1 MSILRFNNIGIHS
14 VSACVPSK
22 VVYNSDLKNFIAE
35 DELNK
40 TIHSI
45 GIQERRIAEKEICSS
60 DLCFKAAEQLIEEQN
75 IIRDS
80 IGALIFISQ
89 TPDYRQPSTAPS
101 LQSRLGLSQS
111 VMSFDINMACSGYIY
126 GLSIAYSLAL
136 QEGIGRVLLLVG
148 ETMSKTVS
156 NHDKVTTPLFGDAGS
171 ATLIERST
179 QYGDSCFSLH
189 SDGSGSD
196 ILRIPYG
203 GYRSPSCIESLEEVI
218 DGDGN
223 ILTGEQLHMKGM
235 DVFNFGLRVV
245 PSGIKEILKAL
256 DMKIEDYNKAFD
268 LDVKAVVDLTIKA
281 LPYIIKSKGSIINLP
296 SVGATHPG
304 VNLSMYVGAKVA
316 IENFTRVWALELAD
330 KGVRVNA
337 IAPGAIRT
345 NIWDVPGLTKEESK
359 KHEDSIAKTIPFKRF
374 GRPEEVANVA
384 YFLASDEAS
393 YVSGSVYAVDG
404 GQGAL

>member
-1 MSILRFNNIGIHS
+1 MGLEGKVAIVTGGSSGIGKAIAERFAKEGANVIITGRHEDTLKIVAS
-14 VSACVPSK
+14 DKISYVVGDMTDSK
-22 VVYNSDLKNFIAE
+22 VV
-35 DELNK
+35 
-40 TIHSI
+40 
-45 GIQERRIAEKEICSS
+45 
-60 DLCFKAAEQLIEEQN
+60 
-75 IIRDS
+75 
-80 IGALIFISQ
+80 
-89 TPDYRQPSTAPS
+89 
-101 LQSRLGLSQS
+101 
-111 VMSFDINMACSGYIY
+111 
-126 GLSIAYSLAL
+126 
-136 QEGIGRVLLLVG
+136 
-148 ETMSKTVS
+148 
-156 NHDKVTTPLFGDAGS
+156 
-171 ATLIERST
+171 
-179 QYGDSCFSLH
+179 
-189 SDGSGSD
+189 
-196 ILRIPYG
+196 
-203 GYRSPSCIESLEEVI
+203 EEVI
-218 DGDGN
+218 STATNKFGRID
-223 ILTGEQLHMKGM
+223 ILVNNAGWCPVQSIM
-235 DVFNFGLRVV
+235 
-245 PSGIKEILKAL
+245 

-304 VNLSMYVGAKVA
+304 VNLSMYVGAKAA

>member
-256 DMKIEDYNKAFD
+256 DMKIEDIECTYN
-268 LDVKAVVDLTIKA
+268 DV
-281 LPYIIKSKGSIINLP
+281 
-296 SVGATHPG
+296 
-304 VNLSMYVGAKVA
+304 
-316 IENFTRVWALELAD
+316 NF
-330 KGVRVNA
+330 
-337 IAPGAIRT
+337 
-345 NIWDVPGLTKEESK
+345 S
-359 KHEDSIAKTIPFKRF
+359 
-374 GRPEEVANVA
+374 A
-384 YFLASDEAS
+384 Y
-393 YVSGSVYAVDG
+393 VDG
-404 GQGAL
+404 GWFEDYVFTILKDYEKQGRIYDLHSGMIMADVKTHRKMQEFDAIFTDGLNLFIIELKSGTNINAKDINKIKVITSNFGGKFAHPMFISLFDNQGIKNRAILDNVLYFYGKDFENQLKEHLDKILT